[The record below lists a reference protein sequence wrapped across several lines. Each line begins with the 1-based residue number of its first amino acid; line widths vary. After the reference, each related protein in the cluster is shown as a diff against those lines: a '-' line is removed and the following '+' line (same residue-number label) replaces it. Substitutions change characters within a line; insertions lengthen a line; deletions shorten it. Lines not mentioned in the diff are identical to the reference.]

1 MNGNRLILV
10 AVSIAVILTGYTSCV
25 TSKKSFPIEA
35 VLEIIVCDWQ
45 NTEFNLSKRPA
56 RRVIDQDGNLTV
68 YNKTYDEVA
77 KKTGTITITKAW
89 SEIEGWLWFKDE
101 IHYDDSDTMF
111 YELSKLDLQTMDW
124 SIVWSEGD
132 YPAEWDPVVFPSYF
146 YRK

>member
-1 MNGNRLILV
+1 MEKNMNGNRLILV

-68 YNKTYDEVA
+68 YT
-77 KKTGTITITKAW
+77 
-89 SEIEGWLWFKDE
+89 
-101 IHYDDSDTMF
+101 
-111 YELSKLDLQTMDW
+111 
-124 SIVWSEGD
+124 
-132 YPAEWDPVVFPSYF
+132 
-146 YRK
+146 